1 MPSEHIQIPAVEP
14 VARYEATGEQTSFAY
29 PFPIFEPEN
38 LEVYLADT
46 AVASG
51 FTVTGAGE
59 TEGGQVVF
67 ATAPGA
73 GTVVTLRRRVQAERT
88 TDFQE
93 SGDLRAKVL
102 NDQFDHLTAAVQDVA
117 ADVTR
122 CIRVPQSESI
132 GPESLALPPASE
144 RRNKWLGFDADGHL
158 IVSGVASSGGGGAQ
172 GGLPPAQVPAA
183 GGMWGEIGGTLSAQA
198 DLWSALAAKAAATHN
213 HDATY
218 TPAGHAG
225 SRGASHGLATTTI
238 AGFMAPEDKVKLNGI
253 AAGAEINLTPG
264 ELVNALNTQ
273 LGSTAWQSS
282 GTGAIWGGIT
292 GALSDQTDLYA
303 QLAGK
308 AAASHSHTAATI
320 QAAGFL
326 SAADKT
332 KLDGI
337 EAFARADIAATEI
350 VNKVNEALGGTAWQT
365 SGSGSGSPVTWYDE
379 QTQLGQQTKVKFTG
393 AGVGAAVNGDTV
405 EVTIAAQAAAAAGA
419 NATVQFNSGGAIA
432 GAAGI
437 KVKSPTNGPGY
448 TNHILHANTYTG
460 GCSFETVVAG
470 GSMWPDS
477 NHDVAYDIALQGSVT
492 LKGSNI
498 NVQNNNEI
506 ASTKVY
512 LRNMTSS
519 AISVTIDTGDGH
531 FTEVIGVSNP
541 FSIDANATK
550 IVYLTARKN
559 ASGTTQKA
567 VEG

>member
-1 MPSEHIQIPAVEP
+1 MPSEHIQIPAIEP
-14 VARYEATGEQTSFAY
+14 VARYQANGEQTSFAY
-29 PFPIFEPEN
+29 PFPIFEPAN
-38 LEVYLADT
+38 LEVYLAD
-46 AVASG
+46 ARVGSG
-51 FTVTGAGE
+51 FTLTGAGA
-59 TEGGQVVF
+59 TAGGQVVF

-102 NDQFDHLTAAVQDVA
+102 NDQFDYLTAAMQDVA

-158 IVSGVASSGGGGAQ
+158 IVSGVASSGSGGAQ

-183 GGMWGEIGGTLSAQA
+183 AGTWGEIGGTLSAQA
-198 DLWSALAAKAAATHN
+198 DLWSALAAKADATHN
-213 HDATY
+213 HDAAY

-253 AAGAEINLTPG
+253 AVGAEINLTPT
-264 ELVNALNTQ
+264 ELVETLNTQ

-282 GTGAIWGGIT
+282 GTGSIWGGIT
-292 GALSDQTDLYA
+292 GALSNQTDLYA
-303 QLAGK
+303 ELAGK

-320 QAAGFL
+320 QVAGFL

-337 EAFARADIAATEI
+337 EAFARANIPATEI
-350 VNKVNEALGGTAWQT
+350 VDKVNQALGGTAWQT
-365 SGSGSGSPVTWYDE
+365 SGSGSPVTWYNE
-379 QTQLGQQTKVKFTG
+379 QTQLGQQTKVKFIG
-393 AGVGAAVNGDTV
+393 AGVDAAVNADTV

-419 NATVQFNSGGAIA
+419 DTAVQYNNSGAIA
-432 GAAGI
+432 GALQV
-437 KVKSPTNGPGY
+437 KVRSPSNGLGY
-448 TNHILHANTYTG
+448 TSHVLHANTYTG
-460 GCSFETVVAG
+460 GCSFEVVDAG
-470 GSMWPDS
+470 GNIYPDS
-477 NHDVAYDIALQGSVT
+477 DHDVAYDYDVQGSFT

-498 NVQNNNEI
+498 TCINNNEI
-506 ASTKVY
+506 ASTKLY
-512 LRNMTSS
+512 LRNTTSS
-519 AISVTIDTGDGH
+519 SVNVTIDTSSGH
-531 FTEVIGVSNP
+531 FTEIIGVTNP
-541 FSIDANATK
+541 FTITANTVK
-550 IVYLTARKN
+550 IVYLTARKD
-559 ASGTTQKA
+559 ASGTTRKA

>member
-1 MPSEHIQIPAVEP
+1 MPSEHIQIPAIDP
-14 VARYEATGEQTSFAY
+14 VARYQANGEQTSFAY
-29 PFPIFEPEN
+29 PFPIFEPDN
-38 LEVYLADT
+38 LEVYLAGT
-46 AVASG
+46 RVGSG
-51 FTVTGAGE
+51 FTVTGAGA
-59 TEGGQVVF
+59 TEGGHVDF

-102 NDQFDHLTAAVQDVA
+102 NDQFDHLTAALQDVA

-158 IVSGVASSGGGGAQ
+158 IVSGVTSSGSGGAQ

-183 GGMWGEIGGTLSAQA
+183 AGVWGEIGGALSAQA
-198 DLWSALAAKAAATHN
+198 DLWSALAAKADATHN
-213 HDATY
+213 HDAAY

-253 AAGAEINLTPG
+253 AAGAEINLTPT
-264 ELVNALNTQ
+264 ELVETLNTE

-282 GTGAIWGGIT
+282 GTGAVWGGIT
-292 GALSDQTDLYA
+292 GTLSNQTDLYA

-308 AAASHSHTAATI
+308 AAASHTHGVATI
-320 QAAGFL
+320 DAAGFL

-337 EAFARADIAATEI
+337 EAFARANIPATEI
-350 VNKVNEALGGTAWQT
+350 VDKVNQALGGTAWQI
-365 SGSGSGSPVTWYDE
+365 SGSGSPVTWYDE
-379 QTQLGQQTKVKFTG
+379 QTQLGQQTKVKFIG
-393 AGVGAAVNGDTV
+393 AGVNAAVNGDTV

-419 NATVQFNSGGAIA
+419 TATVQFNSGGAVA
-432 GAAGI
+432 GADGI
-437 KVKSPTNGPGY
+437 KVKSPSNGPGY

-460 GCSFETVVAG
+460 GCSFETIVAG
-470 GSMWPDS
+470 GSTWPDS
-477 NHDVAYDIALQGSVT
+477 YHDVAYDIALQGSVT

-512 LRNMTSS
+512 LRNTTSS
-519 AISVTIDTGDGH
+519 AINVTIDTGTGH
-531 FTEVIGVSNP
+531 FTEIIGVSNP
-541 FSIDANATK
+541 FSIEANATK
-550 IVYLTARKN
+550 IVYLTARKD
-559 ASGTTQKA
+559 ASGTTRKA